1 MDKELLYKEVGD
13 DSVIKIDI
21 DFNEM
26 KTWNDKWNIIYNIL
40 KTLPFKAKY
49 YLTKHGIHIRIEN
62 LPSSLDLRHYFGD
75 DYLRILMDEERIR
88 KNIPH
93 DYLFNEKN
101 NFREIEVDIW
111 EVIDYVLW
119 RRFMDDG

>member
-1 MDKELLYKEVGD
+1 MPMDKELLHKKTGD
-13 DSVIKIDI
+13 DRMIKIDI
-21 DFNEM
+21 DFDDI
-26 KTWNDKWNIIYNIL
+26 KTYDDKWNIIYNIL

-49 YLTKHGIHIRIEN
+49 YLTKKGVHIRIEN

-101 NFREIEVDIW
+101 NFREIESDIW
-111 EVIDYVLW
+111 SVIDYVLW
-119 RRFMDDG
+119 R

>member
-1 MDKELLYKEVGD
+1 MPLDKGLLHKKTGD
-13 DSVIKIDI
+13 GRMIKIDI

-26 KTWNDKWNIIYNIL
+26 KNWNDKWNIIYNIL

-49 YLTKHGIHIRIEN
+49 FITKHGIHIRIEN
-62 LPSSLDLRHYFGD
+62 LPSTLDLRHYFGD

-101 NFREIEVDIW
+101 NFREIEVGIW

-119 RRFMDDG
+119 R

>member
-1 MDKELLYKEVGD
+1 M
-13 DSVIKIDI
+13 IKIDI
-21 DFNEM
+21 DLYDI

-40 KTLPFKAKY
+40 KTLPFKARY
-49 YLTKHGIHIRIEN
+49 FITKHGIHIRIFD
-62 LPSSLDLRHYFGD
+62 LPSNIDLRHYFGD

-93 DYLFNEKN
+93 DYLFEEKN

-111 EVIDYVLW
+111 EVIEYVLSS
-119 RRFMDDG
+119 RFVDDG